1 MTTDVL
7 VERDEGGS
15 KDLSFCVKEA
25 FGAVAFLA
33 RGNINGDV
41 CRTSMVMIS

>member
-25 FGAVAFLA
+25 LGAVAFLA

-41 CRTSMVMIS
+41 CGTIVMIS